1 MPELPTQGDDQLG
14 DPLKIDFSIVARDL
28 KLPPEKIAKTV
39 ELLDAGNTIPF
50 VTRFRKDLTGGLNEQ
65 QVLAIKQRV
74 GQLRAL
80 AERKTFVL
88 KSIDSQGNLSEDLA
102 LQIKKATTSRRLED
116 LYLPFKPQKQSR
128 AALARQQGLEP
139 LADDILQ
146 ANSPDVEIATRATEF
161 VRVDKGLNSVD
172 DVIKGVGDILA
183 EKFSGNDELRSK
195 LRRIMWS
202 DGKLAA
208 ESIVKPEQKSEPDSV
223 TPATN
228 EIGANEPAATTETVS
243 TSEPQDSPET
253 SKQQDSPETSKQ
265 QAKIDSDQPVE
276 GATPLKAVSEATPV
290 ETAPAVEADPAVE
303 TASEGPSEN
312 GQNQEDKL
320 GDAVVEEEAVAKGSP
335 VEAEASEAAVVQA
348 PNEDAA
354 ANEEAKPSDEAT
366 PGEKDSK
373 DVAVKSVSEDAVA
386 SVVEAEGAESTAKP
400 KKKKKKKKKK
410 KPVEDPF
417 KDYKDFA
424 QPIKQ
429 LPHHRV
435 LAINR
440 GERSGNLRVKIVVEG
455 DALTTMADS
464 LLVPADHPFREFL
477 LKCSNDALSRLI
489 QPGLEREIRRE
500 LTEVAEQHAVEVF
513 ANNLRNLL
521 LQPPMRNRKVMAID
535 PGFKRGC
542 SVAVLDASGNLLD
555 SGHVFVVGNQTRRD
569 ESKQKLAVWVKQHQV
584 DLIAI
589 GNGAACRQTEQL
601 VSDLIADEL
610 QEFKTTYTMVNEA
623 GASIYSTSEIGR
635 VEHAELSPS
644 IRSAVSIG
652 RRLQDPLSELVK
664 ISPANIGVG
673 MYQHDVKAKH
683 LSESLDE
690 VVRFC
695 VNQVGV
701 DVNTASPSLLKYVSG
716 LNSLTAR
723 RVVEYRQ
730 EHGRF
735 ENRDDLKKVSG
746 FGDATFVQAAG
757 FLRVHGGDSP
767 LDCTSIHPESYG
779 IASDVLDRIGV
790 SMEEFFA
797 REIAYGKARALA
809 AVVEAPVVEAPV
821 VEAPVVET
829 PAVETPA
836 VETPAVETPAVE
848 TPAVE
853 TQAVEVQAVE
863 VPAVEVP
870 AGSVEGDQ
878 GGAALEG
885 TVSVNPSEGI
895 PEAEKS
901 EAEKSE
907 AEKSEAE
914 AAMVRMQ
921 AEREKRSAN
930 RKELLKKINDLDVQA
945 LADQHVAGR
954 LLVRDILLAL
964 KRPQWDP
971 RDKVNK
977 PIFRRGIIKVDDLK
991 SEMQLD
997 AQVVNVVDFGVFVDI
1012 GLGESSL
1019 VHVSQL
1025 SNHFIKDPHRFFSV
1039 GDVLK
1044 VWVSEIDAERRR
1056 VKLTAI
1062 RPGSKKPSGR
1072 RGKSGKPAESRGESK
1087 SGATDRQSGSS
1098 PAGTR
1103 KPGKYG
1109 GGKGRSTSRPGYAK
1123 GTFNKKS
1130 FAKKAKPKVVK
1141 PITDKM
1147 LKGDEPM
1154 RSFSD
1159 LAQFVNKSPQDSE
1172 KKTDGQK

>member
-1 MPELPTQGDDQLG
+1 MPELPTQGDDQSG

-102 LQIKKATTSRRLED
+102 LQINKATTSRRLED

-139 LADDILQ
+139 LANDILQ

-208 ESIVKPEQKSEPDSV
+208 ESIVKPEPEPKSEPEAAASPAIESADIIEVV
-223 TPATN
+223 TA
-228 EIGANEPAATTETVS
+228 
-243 TSEPQDSPET
+243 SESQASQET
-253 SKQQDSPETSKQ
+253 STQ
-265 QAKIDSDQPVE
+265 QAKLDSEKPAE
-276 GATPLKAVSEATPV
+276 GATPLKAIPEATLADPETESVIEPSAVGGDSSDQDAKKDEPAAASVEGEDAGAVTPPSAASETVVSESSEAIVEEAGKDVGGEPVSKDKAAT
-290 ETAPAVEADPAVE
+290 AVEA
-303 TASEGPSEN
+303 
-312 GQNQEDKL
+312 
-320 GDAVVEEEAVAKGSP
+320 
-335 VEAEASEAAVVQA
+335 
-348 PNEDAA
+348 
-354 ANEEAKPSDEAT
+354 
-366 PGEKDSK
+366 
-373 DVAVKSVSEDAVA
+373 
-386 SVVEAEGAESTAKP
+386 ESTESAPKP
-400 KKKKKKKKKK
+400 KKKKKKKKK

-440 GERSGNLRVKIVVEG
+440 GERSSNLRVKILVEG
-455 DALTTMADS
+455 GALATTADS
-464 LLVPADHPFREFL
+464 ILVPADHPFREFL
-477 LKCSNDALSRLI
+477 LKCSNDALCRLI

-500 LTEVAEQHAVEVF
+500 LTELAEQHAVEVF

-542 SVAVLDASGNLLD
+542 SVAILDSSGNILD

-569 ESKQKLAVWVKQHQV
+569 ESKQKLAVWVKQYKV

-635 VEHAELSPS
+635 VEHADLSPS

-730 EHGRF
+730 ENGRF

-746 FGDATFVQAAG
+746 FGDATFIQAAG
-757 FLRVHGGDSP
+757 FLRVHGGGSP
-767 LDCTSIHPESYG
+767 LDCTSIHPESYS
-779 IASDVLDRIGV
+779 IANDVLDRIGV

-797 REIAYGKARALA
+797 REIAFGKAMALA
-809 AVVEAPVVEAPV
+809 STVEA
-821 VEAPVVET
+821 

-848 TPAVE
+848 TPAEVGQTPESPVTGVQGEVATEAMAASKTPADVSETEKPETEKPETEKPETETPETETPSPASTSELDKVE
-853 TQAVEVQAVE
+853 SQTAM
-863 VPAVEVP
+863 
-870 AGSVEGDQ
+870 D
-878 GGAALEG
+878 AL
-885 TVSVNPSEGI
+885 
-895 PEAEKS
+895 
-901 EAEKSE
+901 
-907 AEKSEAE
+907 
-914 AAMVRMQ
+914 Q
-921 AEREKRSAN
+921 AERDRRSAN
-930 RKELLKKINDLDVQA
+930 RKELLKKINELDVQE
-945 LADQHVAGR
+945 LADQHGAGR

-1044 VWVSEIDAERRR
+1044 VWVSEIDSERRR

-1062 RPGSKKPSGR
+1062 RPGSKKPTGR
-1072 RGKSGKPAESRGESK
+1072 RGRGVKPAESRGESK
-1087 SGATDRQSGSS
+1087 SGATDRQSGASA
-1098 PAGTR
+1098 AGSR

-1109 GGKGRSTSRPGYAK
+1109 NKYGGDKGRSTNRPGYAK

-1159 LAQFVNKSPQDSE
+1159 LAQFVNKKPEESG
-1172 KKTDGQK
+1172 KKTDEQK

>member
-208 ESIVKPEQKSEPDSV
+208 ESIVKPEKKSEPEQKSEPDSAA
-223 TPATN
+223 PAT
-228 EIGANEPAATTETVS
+228 EETVASEPAATNETVP
-243 TSEPQDSPET
+243 TSEPQDS
-253 SKQQDSPETSKQ
+253 QETSKQ
-265 QAKIDSDQPVE
+265 QAKLDSDQPVE
-276 GATPLKAVSEATPV
+276 GATPLKAVSEAKPS
-290 ETAPAVEADPAVE
+290 ETAPVAEAVPAVE
-303 TASEGPSEN
+303 TASEGADDN
-312 GQNQEDKL
+312 GQNQEDKQ
-320 GDAVVEEEAVAKGSP
+320 GDAVVEEEAVANGSP
-335 VEAEASEAAVVQA
+335 VEAEASEAAVVQEST
-348 PNEDAA
+348 EDATTT
-354 ANEEAKPSDEAT
+354 EEVKPNDEAT

-373 DVAVKSVSEDAVA
+373 EIAEKPASEDAVA
-386 SVVEAEGAESTAKP
+386 SVVEAESAESTAKP

-440 GERSGNLRVKIVVEG
+440 GERSGNLRVKILVEG

-477 LKCSNDALSRLI
+477 LKCSNDALCRLI

-635 VEHAELSPS
+635 VEHADLSPS

-767 LDCTSIHPESYG
+767 LDCTSIHPESYS
-779 IASDVLDRIGV
+779 IASDVLARIGV

-797 REIAYGKARALA
+797 REIAFGKARALA
-809 AVVEAPVVEAPV
+809 AVVEPPAVEAP
-821 VEAPVVET
+821 
-829 PAVETPA
+829 
-836 VETPAVETPAVE
+836 
-848 TPAVE
+848 
-853 TQAVEVQAVE
+853 AVE
-863 VPAVEVP
+863 VPAVEVPAVETP

-878 GGAALEG
+878 GGAASEEA
-885 TVSVNPSEGI
+885 VSANPSEGI
-895 PEAEKS
+895 PDAEKTDAEKTEAEK
-901 EAEKSE
+901 
-907 AEKSEAE
+907 
-914 AAMVRMQ
+914 
-921 AEREKRSAN
+921 
-930 RKELLKKINDLDVQA
+930 
-945 LADQHVAGR
+945 
-954 LLVRDILLAL
+954 
-964 KRPQWDP
+964 
-971 RDKVNK
+971 
-977 PIFRRGIIKVDDLK
+977 
-991 SEMQLD
+991 
-997 AQVVNVVDFGVFVDI
+997 
-1012 GLGESSL
+1012 
-1019 VHVSQL
+1019 
-1025 SNHFIKDPHRFFSV
+1025 
-1039 GDVLK
+1039 
-1044 VWVSEIDAERRR
+1044 
-1056 VKLTAI
+1056 T
-1062 RPGSKKPSGR
+1062 
-1072 RGKSGKPAESRGESK
+1072 
-1087 SGATDRQSGSS
+1087 
-1098 PAGTR
+1098 
-1103 KPGKYG
+1103 
-1109 GGKGRSTSRPGYAK
+1109 
-1123 GTFNKKS
+1123 
-1130 FAKKAKPKVVK
+1130 
-1141 PITDKM
+1141 
-1147 LKGDEPM
+1147 
-1154 RSFSD
+1154 
-1159 LAQFVNKSPQDSE
+1159 
-1172 KKTDGQK
+1172 

>member
-1 MPELPTQGDDQLG
+1 MPELPTQGDDPSG

-88 KSIDSQGNLSEDLA
+88 KSIESQGSLSEDLA
-102 LQIKKATTSRRLED
+102 LQINKATTSRRLED

-128 AALARQQGLEP
+128 VALARQQGLEP

-161 VRVDKGLNSVD
+161 VRVDKGLKSVD

-208 ESIVKPEQKSEPDSV
+208 ESIVKPEQKSEPSSV
-223 TPATN
+223 AS
-228 EIGANEPAATTETVS
+228 AADETAAAS
-243 TSEPQDSPET
+243 ETAPTSESPTIQDA
-253 SKQQDSPETSKQ
+253 SKQQQKL
-265 QAKIDSDQPVE
+265 DSDPAVQV
-276 GATPLKAVSEATPV
+276 ATPLKAVPDSAPAESTTETENPSESASERRSDEEAEKEEAVVAPV
-290 ETAPAVEADPAVE
+290 EGEAVVAEEAQIVAAETEVADPAPAEPPSTNESSDEVATSSEEGSAGVAVEAV
-303 TASEGPSEN
+303 SEN
-312 GQNQEDKL
+312 AAGS
-320 GDAVVEEEAVAKGSP
+320 AV
-335 VEAEASEAAVVQA
+335 
-348 PNEDAA
+348 DAA
-354 ANEEAKPSDEAT
+354 KTELAP
-366 PGEKDSK
+366 
-373 DVAVKSVSEDAVA
+373 
-386 SVVEAEGAESTAKP
+386 KP

-440 GERSGNLRVKIVVEG
+440 GERSGNLRVKILVEG
-455 DALTTMADS
+455 DALSVMADS
-464 LLVPADHPFREFL
+464 ILVPADHPFREFL
-477 LKCSNDALSRLI
+477 LKCSNDALCRLI

-569 ESKQKLAVWVKQHQV
+569 ESKQKLAVWVKQHHV

-610 QEFKTTYTMVNEA
+610 QDLKTTYTMVNEA

-635 VEHAELSPS
+635 VEHADLSPS

-767 LDCTSIHPESYG
+767 LDCTSIHPESYS
-779 IASDVLDRIGV
+779 IAEDVLTRIGV
-790 SMEEFFA
+790 SIEDFFA

-809 AVVEAPVVEAPV
+809 AAAETATTETAVVEAASEAGEGEPQTSV
-821 VEAPVVET
+821 AEKSKTDTPETETAETEKAETEKAETEKAEAQK
-829 PAVETPA
+829 A
-836 VETPAVETPAVE
+836 
-848 TPAVE
+848 
-853 TQAVEVQAVE
+853 
-863 VPAVEVP
+863 
-870 AGSVEGDQ
+870 
-878 GGAALEG
+878 
-885 TVSVNPSEGI
+885 
-895 PEAEKS
+895 EAEK
-901 EAEKSE
+901 AI
-907 AEKSEAE
+907 
-914 AAMVRMQ
+914 VQLQ
-921 AEREKRSAN
+921 AEREKRSAH
-930 RKELLKKINDLDVQA
+930 RKELLKKINELDVQE
-945 LADQHVAGR
+945 LADQHAAGR

-1044 VWVSEIDAERRR
+1044 VWVSEIDADRRR

-1072 RGKSGKPAESRGESK
+1072 RGRGGKPSESRGDSK
-1087 SGATDRQSGSS
+1087 GGATDRQAGTSS
-1098 PAGTR
+1098 AGTR

-1109 GGKGRSTSRPGYAK
+1109 NKYGGGKGRSANRPGYSK
-1123 GTFNKKS
+1123 GAFNKKS
-1130 FAKKAKPKVVK
+1130 FTKKAKPKVVK

-1159 LAQFVNKSPQDSE
+1159 LAQFVNKKPKDSE

>member
-1 MPELPTQGDDQLG
+1 MVDLPFLKNIFWVKSLPELPTQRDDQSG

-65 QVLAIKQRV
+65 QILAIKQRV
-74 GQLRAL
+74 SQLRAL
-80 AERKTFVL
+80 AERKSFVL
-88 KSIDSQGNLSEDLA
+88 KSVDSQGNLSEDLA
-102 LQIKKATTSRRLED
+102 LQINKATTSRRLED

-172 DVIKGVGDILA
+172 DVIKGVGDLLA

-208 ESIVKPEQKSEPDSV
+208 ESIIKPEQKQEAEAASAPASEGS
-223 TPATN
+223 
-228 EIGANEPAATTETVS
+228 AA
-243 TSEPQDSPET
+243 SEVAPTGESPE
-253 SKQQDSPETSKQ
+253 SHETTKQ
-265 QAKIDSDQPVE
+265 QAKLDSDQPAEEVV
-276 GATPLKAVSEATPV
+276 PLKAVSEAPTTEPASTT
-290 ETAPAVEADPAVE
+290 EPAPTTEPA
-303 TASEGPSEN
+303 
-312 GQNQEDKL
+312 
-320 GDAVVEEEAVAKGSP
+320 GDASLTDGESPDEKTKEDVIGVV
-335 VEAEASEAAVVQA
+335 AA
-348 PNEDAA
+348 DG
-354 ANEEAKPSDEAT
+354 EEAKSVTPPSAADGPEVSDS
-366 PGEKDSK
+366 GE
-373 DVAVKSVSEDAVA
+373 VKVP
-386 SVVEAEGAESTAKP
+386 AEGASGDSVADSASKASAATDVESAPKP

-410 KPVEDPF
+410 AVEDPF

-440 GERSGNLRVKIVVEG
+440 GERSSSLRVKILVDG
-455 DALTTMADS
+455 DALTTAADAT
-464 LLVPADHPFREFL
+464 LVPADHPFREFL
-477 LKCSNDALSRLI
+477 LKCSSDALCRLI

-500 LTEVAEQHAVEVF
+500 LTELAEQHAVEVF

-542 SVAVLDASGNLLD
+542 SVALLDASGNILD

-569 ESKQKLAVWVKQHQV
+569 ESKQKLAGWVKQHSI

-601 VSDLIADEL
+601 VSDLIAEEL
-610 QEFKTTYTMVNEA
+610 QEFKTSYTMVNEA

-635 VEHAELSPS
+635 SELADLSPS

-730 EHGRF
+730 ENGRF
-735 ENRDDLKKVSG
+735 ENRDDLKKISG
-746 FGDATFVQAAG
+746 FGDATFIQSAG

-767 LDCTSIHPESYG
+767 LDCTSIHPESYS
-779 IASDVLDRIGV
+779 IAKDVLDRIGI

-797 REIAYGKARALA
+797 REIAFGKAMASA
-809 AVVEAPVVEAPV
+809 IDEANAAKATVSTAVVNDQTSGQPEEGGGEVTVEEMTEKLAPGDADAVDAPEAIKPIVEQPVVEQPV
-821 VEAPVVET
+821 AGQLET
-829 PAVETPA
+829 ETA
-836 VETPAVETPAVE
+836 
-848 TPAVE
+848 
-853 TQAVEVQAVE
+853 
-863 VPAVEVP
+863 
-870 AGSVEGDQ
+870 
-878 GGAALEG
+878 
-885 TVSVNPSEGI
+885 
-895 PEAEKS
+895 EAEKPS
-901 EAEKSE
+901 QEDSNASNPEAPPIDSLQADREK
-907 AEKSEAE
+907 AD
-914 AAMVRMQ
+914 
-921 AEREKRSAN
+921 REKRSAN
-930 RKELLKKINDLDVQA
+930 RKELLKKINELDVQQ
-945 LADQHVAGR
+945 LADQHAAGR

-971 RDKVNK
+971 RDKINK

-1044 VWVSEIDAERRR
+1044 VWVGEIDAERRR

-1062 RPGSKKPSGR
+1062 RPGSKKPTGR
-1072 RGKSGKPAESRGESK
+1072 RVRSGKPVESSAEPR
-1087 SGATDRQSGSS
+1087 SGSTERQ
-1098 PAGTR
+1098 AGTSAAGSR

-1109 GGKGRSTSRPGYAK
+1109 NKYGGSKDRSTNRPGYAK
-1123 GTFNKKS
+1123 GTFTNKS
-1130 FAKKAKPKVVK
+1130 FAKKAKRKVVK

-1159 LAQFVNKSPQDSE
+1159 LAQFVNKKPEESK
-1172 KKTDGQK
+1172 KKTDEKN

>member
-1 MPELPTQGDDQLG
+1 MPELPTKRDVPSG

-28 KLPPEKIAKTV
+28 KLPPERIAKTV

-74 GQLRAL
+74 GQLRSL
-80 AERKTFVL
+80 AERKSFVL
-88 KSIDSQGNLSEDLA
+88 KSIESQGNLSEALA
-102 LQIKKATTSRRLED
+102 LQINKATTSRRLED

-128 AALARQQGLEP
+128 AALARQQGLAP

-146 ANSPDVEIATRATEF
+146 ANSPDVELATRATEF

-202 DGKLAA
+202 NGKLAA
-208 ESIVKPEQKSEPDSV
+208 ESIVKSEPEPGSDAASSIEQQAKLDSKQL
-223 TPATN
+223 AK
-228 EIGANEPAATTETVS
+228 GAVPVEAVPKTLVVEPA
-243 TSEPQDSPET
+243 SEPASEPAIESAIAGGGNSEKDAKEDESAAAPVQEEAAAEPEVKNSTDVSVEASVEET
-253 SKQQDSPETSKQ
+253 SKD
-265 QAKIDSDQPVE
+265 
-276 GATPLKAVSEATPV
+276 
-290 ETAPAVEADPAVE
+290 
-303 TASEGPSEN
+303 
-312 GQNQEDKL
+312 
-320 GDAVVEEEAVAKGSP
+320 DAVDLVNT
-335 VEAEASEAAVVQA
+335 EAA
-348 PNEDAA
+348 EIG
-354 ANEEAKPSDEAT
+354 
-366 PGEKDSK
+366 GE
-373 DVAVKSVSEDAVA
+373 
-386 SVVEAEGAESTAKP
+386 VEPLESTPKP

-424 QPIKQ
+424 QPTKQ

-440 GERSGNLRVKIVVEG
+440 GERSSNLKVKILVEG
-455 DALTTMADS
+455 DSLSTTADS
-464 LLVPADHPFREFL
+464 ILVPADHPFREFL
-477 LKCSNDALSRLI
+477 LKCSSDALCRLI

-500 LTEVAEQHAVEVF
+500 LTEAAEQHAVEVF

-521 LQPPMRNRKVMAID
+521 LQPPMRNRRVMAID

-542 SVAVLDASGNLLD
+542 SVAVLDASGNILD
-555 SGHVFVVGNQTRRD
+555 SGHVFVVGNQARRD
-569 ESKQKLAVWVKQHQV
+569 ESKQKLSAWVKQHKV

-635 VEHAELSPS
+635 VEHADLSPS

-701 DVNTASPSLLKYVSG
+701 DVNSASQSLLKYVSG

-730 EHGRF
+730 ENGRF
-735 ENRDDLKKVSG
+735 ESRDDLKKVSG

-757 FLRVHGGDSP
+757 FLRVHGGREP
-767 LDCTSIHPESYG
+767 LDCTSIHPESYS
-779 IASDVLDRIGV
+779 IANDVLDRIDV
-790 SMEEFFA
+790 STEEFFA
-797 REIAYGKARALA
+797 REIAIGKAMALA
-809 AVVEAPVVEAPV
+809 SAVAVTASPEKGDQSEGTIESGATMEAPAGASEAGNSEV
-821 VEAPVVET
+821 GNSEVGNSEVGNSEVGNSEVET
-829 PAVETPA
+829 P
-836 VETPAVETPAVE
+836 
-848 TPAVE
+848 
-853 TQAVEVQAVE
+853 
-863 VPAVEVP
+863 
-870 AGSVEGDQ
+870 SVVVASSKSLDN
-878 GGAALEG
+878 GGAQ
-885 TVSVNPSEGI
+885 
-895 PEAEKS
+895 
-901 EAEKSE
+901 
-907 AEKSEAE
+907 
-914 AAMVRMQ
+914 AAIDAQQ
-921 AEREKRSAN
+921 AERERRSAK
-930 RKELLKKINDLDVQA
+930 RKELLKKINGLDVQE
-945 LADQHVAGR
+945 LADQHGAGR
-954 LLVRDILLAL
+954 LLIRDILLAL

-971 RDKVNK
+971 RDKVSK

-1044 VWVSEIDAERRR
+1044 VWVSETDAERRR

-1062 RPGSKKPSGR
+1062 RPGSKKPTGR
-1072 RGKSGKPAESRGESK
+1072 RGKSGKPVESGGELRG
-1087 SGATDRQSGSS
+1087 GATSSGS
-1098 PAGTR
+1098 R
-1103 KPGKYG
+1103 KAGKYG
-1109 GGKGRSTSRPGYAK
+1109 NKYGVGKGKSTNRPGYAK
-1123 GTFNKKS
+1123 GNFTKKS

-1159 LAQFVNKSPQDSE
+1159 LAQFVNKKPEESN
-1172 KKTDGQK
+1172 KKNDDQK

>member
-1 MPELPTQGDDQLG
+1 LPELPTQGDDQLG

-146 ANSPDVEIATRATEF
+146 ANSPDVEIATRAPEF

-172 DVIKGVGDILA
+172 DVIKGVGDIIA

-208 ESIVKPEQKSEPDSV
+208 ESIVKPEKKSEPEQKSEPDSAA
-223 TPATN
+223 PATD
-228 EIGANEPAATTETVS
+228 ETVASEPAATNETVP
-243 TSEPQDSPET
+243 TSEPQDS
-253 SKQQDSPETSKQ
+253 QETSKQ
-265 QAKIDSDQPVE
+265 QAKLDSDQPVE
-276 GATPLKAVSEATPV
+276 GATPLKAVSEAKPS
-290 ETAPAVEADPAVE
+290 ETAPVAEAVPAVE
-303 TASEGPSEN
+303 TASEGVDDN
-312 GQNQEDKL
+312 GQNQEDKQ
-320 GDAVVEEEAVAKGSP
+320 GDAVVEEETVANGSP
-335 VEAEASEAAVVQA
+335 VEAEASEAAVVQEST
-348 PNEDAA
+348 EDATTT
-354 ANEEAKPSDEAT
+354 EEAKPNDEAT

-373 DVAVKSVSEDAVA
+373 DVAGKPASEDAVA
-386 SVVEAEGAESTAKP
+386 SVVEAEGVESTAKP

-440 GERSGNLRVKIVVEG
+440 GERSGNLRVKILVEG

-477 LKCSNDALSRLI
+477 LKCSSDALCRLI

-635 VEHAELSPS
+635 VEHADLSPS

-746 FGDATFVQAAG
+746 FGDATFRSG
-757 FLRVHGGDSP
+757 SG
-767 LDCTSIHPESYG
+767 
-779 IASDVLDRIGV
+779 
-790 SMEEFFA
+790 FFA
-797 REIAYGKARALA
+797 CAR
-809 AVVEAPVVEAPV
+809 
-821 VEAPVVET
+821 
-829 PAVETPA
+829 
-836 VETPAVETPAVE
+836 
-848 TPAVE
+848 
-853 TQAVEVQAVE
+853 
-863 VPAVEVP
+863 
-870 AGSVEGDQ
+870 
-878 GGAALEG
+878 
-885 TVSVNPSEGI
+885 
-895 PEAEKS
+895 
-901 EAEKSE
+901 
-907 AEKSEAE
+907 
-914 AAMVRMQ
+914 R
-921 AEREKRSAN
+921 
-930 RKELLKKINDLDVQA
+930 
-945 LADQHVAGR
+945 
-954 LLVRDILLAL
+954 
-964 KRPQWDP
+964 
-971 RDKVNK
+971 
-977 PIFRRGIIKVDDLK
+977 
-991 SEMQLD
+991 
-997 AQVVNVVDFGVFVDI
+997 
-1012 GLGESSL
+1012 
-1019 VHVSQL
+1019 
-1025 SNHFIKDPHRFFSV
+1025 
-1039 GDVLK
+1039 
-1044 VWVSEIDAERRR
+1044 
-1056 VKLTAI
+1056 
-1062 RPGSKKPSGR
+1062 
-1072 RGKSGKPAESRGESK
+1072 
-1087 SGATDRQSGSS
+1087 
-1098 PAGTR
+1098 
-1103 KPGKYG
+1103 
-1109 GGKGRSTSRPGYAK
+1109 
-1123 GTFNKKS
+1123 
-1130 FAKKAKPKVVK
+1130 
-1141 PITDKM
+1141 
-1147 LKGDEPM
+1147 
-1154 RSFSD
+1154 
-1159 LAQFVNKSPQDSE
+1159 
-1172 KKTDGQK
+1172 

>member
-1 MPELPTQGDDQLG
+1 
-14 DPLKIDFSIVARDL
+14 
-28 KLPPEKIAKTV
+28 
-39 ELLDAGNTIPF
+39 
-50 VTRFRKDLTGGLNEQ
+50 
-65 QVLAIKQRV
+65 
-74 GQLRAL
+74 
-80 AERKTFVL
+80 
-88 KSIDSQGNLSEDLA
+88 
-102 LQIKKATTSRRLED
+102 
-116 LYLPFKPQKQSR
+116 
-128 AALARQQGLEP
+128 
-139 LADDILQ
+139 
-146 ANSPDVEIATRATEF
+146 
-161 VRVDKGLNSVD
+161 
-172 DVIKGVGDILA
+172 
-183 EKFSGNDELRSK
+183 
-195 LRRIMWS
+195 
-202 DGKLAA
+202 
-208 ESIVKPEQKSEPDSV
+208 
-223 TPATN
+223 
-228 EIGANEPAATTETVS
+228 
-243 TSEPQDSPET
+243 
-253 SKQQDSPETSKQ
+253 
-265 QAKIDSDQPVE
+265 
-276 GATPLKAVSEATPV
+276 
-290 ETAPAVEADPAVE
+290 
-303 TASEGPSEN
+303 
-312 GQNQEDKL
+312 
-320 GDAVVEEEAVAKGSP
+320 
-335 VEAEASEAAVVQA
+335 
-348 PNEDAA
+348 
-354 ANEEAKPSDEAT
+354 
-366 PGEKDSK
+366 
-373 DVAVKSVSEDAVA
+373 
-386 SVVEAEGAESTAKP
+386 
-400 KKKKKKKKKK
+400 
-410 KPVEDPF
+410 
-417 KDYKDFA
+417 
-424 QPIKQ
+424 
-429 LPHHRV
+429 
-435 LAINR
+435 
-440 GERSGNLRVKIVVEG
+440 
-455 DALTTMADS
+455 MADS

-477 LKCSNDALSRLI
+477 LKCSSDALCRLI

-635 VEHAELSPS
+635 VEHADLSPS

-767 LDCTSIHPESYG
+767 LDCTSIHPESYS
-779 IASDVLDRIGV
+779 IASDVLARIGV

-797 REIAYGKARALA
+797 REIAFGKARALA
-809 AVVEAPVVEAPV
+809 AVVETPAVKAPAVEAPA
-821 VEAPVVET
+821 VEAP
-829 PAVETPA
+829 AVEA
-836 VETPAVETPAVE
+836 
-848 TPAVE
+848 
-853 TQAVEVQAVE
+853 
-863 VPAVEVP
+863 P

-878 GGAALEG
+878 GGAASKEA
-885 TVSVNPSEGI
+885 VSANPSEGI
-895 PEAEKS
+895 PEAEKT
-901 EAEKSE
+901 EAEKTE
-907 AEKSEAE
+907 VE
-914 AAMVRMQ
+914 AATVRMQ

-945 LADQHVAGR
+945 LADQHSAGR

-1072 RGKSGKPAESRGESK
+1072 RGKGGKPTESRGESK
-1087 SGATDRQSGSS
+1087 SGATDRQSASS

-1109 GGKGRSTSRPGYAK
+1109 NKYGGGKGRSTNRPGYAK

-1130 FAKKAKPKVVK
+1130 FTKKAKPKVVK

-1159 LAQFVNKSPQDSE
+1159 LAQFVNKKPQDSD

>member
-146 ANSPDVEIATRATEF
+146 ANSPDVEIATRAPEF

-172 DVIKGVGDILA
+172 DVIKGVGDIIA

-208 ESIVKPEQKSEPDSV
+208 ESIVKPEKKSEPEQKSEPDSAA
-223 TPATN
+223 PATD
-228 EIGANEPAATTETVS
+228 ETVASEPAATNETVP
-243 TSEPQDSPET
+243 TSEPQDS
-253 SKQQDSPETSKQ
+253 QETSKQ
-265 QAKIDSDQPVE
+265 QAKLDSDQPVE
-276 GATPLKAVSEATPV
+276 GATPLKAVSEAKPS
-290 ETAPAVEADPAVE
+290 ETAPVAEAVPAVE
-303 TASEGPSEN
+303 TASEGVDDN
-312 GQNQEDKL
+312 GQNQEDKQ
-320 GDAVVEEEAVAKGSP
+320 GDAVVEEETVANGSP
-335 VEAEASEAAVVQA
+335 VEAEASEAAVVQEST
-348 PNEDAA
+348 EDATTT
-354 ANEEAKPSDEAT
+354 EEAKPNDEAT

-373 DVAVKSVSEDAVA
+373 DVAGKPASEDAVA
-386 SVVEAEGAESTAKP
+386 SVVEAEGVESTAKP

-440 GERSGNLRVKIVVEG
+440 GERSGNLRVKILVEG

-477 LKCSNDALSRLI
+477 LKCSSDALCRLI

-635 VEHAELSPS
+635 VEHADLSPS

-767 LDCTSIHPESYG
+767 LDCTSIHPESYS
-779 IASDVLDRIGV
+779 IASDVLARIGV

-797 REIAYGKARALA
+797 REIAFGKARALA
-809 AVVEAPVVEAPV
+809 AVVE
-821 VEAPVVET
+821 T
-829 PAVETPA
+829 PAVEAPA
-836 VETPAVETPAVE
+836 VEAP
-848 TPAVE
+848 
-853 TQAVEVQAVE
+853 AVE

-870 AGSVEGDQ
+870 AV
-878 GGAALEG
+878 
-885 TVSVNPSEGI
+885 
-895 PEAEKS
+895 
-901 EAEKSE
+901 
-907 AEKSEAE
+907 
-914 AAMVRMQ
+914 
-921 AEREKRSAN
+921 
-930 RKELLKKINDLDVQA
+930 
-945 LADQHVAGR
+945 
-954 LLVRDILLAL
+954 
-964 KRPQWDP
+964 
-971 RDKVNK
+971 
-977 PIFRRGIIKVDDLK
+977 
-991 SEMQLD
+991 
-997 AQVVNVVDFGVFVDI
+997 
-1012 GLGESSL
+1012 
-1019 VHVSQL
+1019 
-1025 SNHFIKDPHRFFSV
+1025 
-1039 GDVLK
+1039 
-1044 VWVSEIDAERRR
+1044 
-1056 VKLTAI
+1056 
-1062 RPGSKKPSGR
+1062 
-1072 RGKSGKPAESRGESK
+1072 
-1087 SGATDRQSGSS
+1087 
-1098 PAGTR
+1098 
-1103 KPGKYG
+1103 
-1109 GGKGRSTSRPGYAK
+1109 
-1123 GTFNKKS
+1123 
-1130 FAKKAKPKVVK
+1130 
-1141 PITDKM
+1141 
-1147 LKGDEPM
+1147 
-1154 RSFSD
+1154 
-1159 LAQFVNKSPQDSE
+1159 
-1172 KKTDGQK
+1172 